1 MEVKFKQIKRQAIS
15 SKISQQLV
23 NAAKIPRTCKF
34 SAKLFEFSL
43 HNADAFFNENKRC
56 VDNKMQTGFSKFL
69 HCLDSYLDLLD
80 NSTITLDGETQINIY
95 GSITLENGAI
105 MRASNNYHKKAWFSD
120 IAITMDSDES
130 SDYISDQG
138 LCYGQVIHQ

>member
-1 MEVKFKQIKRQAIS
+1 MQI
-15 SKISQQLV
+15 
-23 NAAKIPRTCKF
+23 
-34 SAKLFEFSL
+34 
-43 HNADAFFNENKRC
+43 
-56 VDNKMQTGFSKFL
+56 GFDKFL

-80 NSTITLDGETQINIY
+80 DYTITLDSETKIKIY
-95 GSITLENGAI
+95 GSITLENSAI
-105 MRASNNYHKKAWFSD
+105 MRTSNNYHNKAWFSN